1 MPAGFLA
8 ALSIAVIVA
17 AVLVPL
23 AVHFLLETPPEGQYD
38 GDGGSATGVAG
49 DPWAGVTE
57 RDPGSRSSVG
67 DPDAGTCSECG
78 ADVDLDLSF
87 CWRCAAPMDDSNE

>member
-1 MPAGFLA
+1 MPGGFLA

-57 RDPGSRSSVG
+57 TTPDARSGVG
-67 DPDAGTCSECG
+67 DPDAGSCAECG

-87 CWRCAAPMDDSNE
+87 CWRCGSNLEDAND